1 MLALR
6 ALFAFLL
13 LPGLMAGVFPAL
25 IMRISSGRFAPTP
38 LAWIPM
44 LMGGAILIAAVVS
57 FYRRGRGTL
66 APWDPPRR
74 LVVQDLYRFNRNPMY
89 VGIMLILLGWAGLAG
104 SFWILLYAA
113 GLFLAFH
120 LRIVLYEEKEMARL
134 FPEDWPA
141 YRRNVPRWGWRLGAP
156 RSAVPPPDA
165 S

>member
-25 IMRISSGRFAPTP
+25 IVRLLPARHFTPTP
-38 LAWIPM
+38 LAWLP
-44 LMGGAILIAAVVS
+44 LGLGLAILIAAVVS
-57 FYRRGRGTL
+57 FYLRGRGTL
-66 APWDPPRR
+66 APWDPPTR

-104 SFWILLYAA
+104 SLWILLYAA

-134 FPEDWPA
+134 FPENWAPYQRA
-141 YRRNVPRWGWRLGAP
+141 VPRWQWRLRP
-156 RSAVPPPDA
+156 WTPDRG
-165 S
+165 

>member
-25 IMRISSGRFAPTP
+25 IALIPSGRFSPTP
-38 LAWIPM
+38 VAWIP
-44 LMGGAILIAAVVS
+44 LFAGLAILIAAVVS
-57 FYRRGRGTL
+57 FYRRGHGTL
-66 APWDPPRR
+66 APWDPPTR

-89 VGIMLILLGWAGLAG
+89 VGIILILLGWAGLAG
-104 SFWILLYAA
+104 SFWILIYAA

-134 FPEDWPA
+134 FPGDWAP
-141 YRRNVPRWGWRLGAP
+141 YRRAVPRWTWRLRP
-156 RSAVPPPDA
+156 WTPDRG
-165 S
+165 